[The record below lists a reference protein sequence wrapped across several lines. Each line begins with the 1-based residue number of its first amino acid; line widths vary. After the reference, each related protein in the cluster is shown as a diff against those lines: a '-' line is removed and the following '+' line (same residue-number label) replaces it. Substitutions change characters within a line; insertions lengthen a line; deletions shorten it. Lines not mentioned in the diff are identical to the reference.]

1 MLTDLLF
8 RLRALARGRTVER
21 ELDEELRFH
30 VDHEIDKYVAAGL
43 SRREATRKARLIFG
57 GVDQIKEDCRDA
69 RGITFVETVM
79 QDLRYGVRTV
89 KRAPVFAITAIVTIA
104 LSTAALATVFTL
116 GHTLFYRELPVDR
129 PGELVTVTATRGRPT
144 PEGLVSYPDY
154 VAFRD
159 RTKTLRGLIAHYP
172 YAPLFVTANGNA
184 REVNGAVVSAN
195 FFPLLGIEPALG
207 RFFHEQEDRVPDRDR
222 VAVLGHDFWRT
233 WFASRPDAIGA
244 TVKING
250 IDFTVVGVAPSTF
263 AGVTTAPVELYI
275 PTMMLGVGYRWC
287 DDAMAADC
295 TILQMMGRLAP
306 GRTLADATAELPT
319 LMPASWM
326 HAPKGENSGVAVAP
340 PRGATTDE
348 KQARLIAMLAG
359 VAIVLL
365 LVCCANLA
373 GLLGAQSASRA
384 AEFRIRLS
392 LGAASGR
399 VVRQVM
405 TESLMLALAGG
416 IAGIA
421 LSQLFV
427 GALGSMFYAVDIE
440 GHPLRFDFS
449 LTRGTVITAIAASIV
464 AGCLF
469 SLVPAVNVVRRR
481 RLVDVNTRAGT
492 ARWWSG
498 SWLLGAQA
506 ASAVALVAVTGLL
519 GASARLMLTGANFET
534 SHVALMRVRPRLVK
548 YTPDRAQRFQRE
560 VVRRLSAVPGVES
573 VSMVGG
579 GLVLH
584 GGGADVAL
592 PGWDADRRVRV
603 RYNEIGPRYFETLR
617 TPLVAGREFDDRD
630 SLQSPR
636 VALVNETLARRL
648 WPALSGVEG
657 PALSGV
663 EGADGRAI
671 GAPIVVRNTP
681 HQIVGVV
688 KDVPLQTRTEAV
700 EPWIYVPFW
709 QNPQQVDSRLAIRVA
724 GDPEA
729 MLPALVREVNRV
741 DPDVP
746 IAETLTLPLQMAG
759 LIRPLRISATFIG
772 YAAALAVLLTAI
784 GLYGTLAFAVSQRTK
799 EIGIRMALGAARA
812 RGLALLV
819 REGMTVVLLGAL
831 AGLGLAAIG
840 SRLVIHLLYRSAASD
855 WLFYAAAALLVSLI
869 GLAASWMPAR
879 RAAAVEPLT
888 ALRDQ

>member
-8 RLRALARGRTVER
+8 RLRALIRGSAVDR

-30 VDHEIDKYVAAGL
+30 VEHEIEKYVAAGL
-43 SRREATRKARLIFG
+43 SRDAATRKARLIFG

-69 RGITFVETVM
+69 RGITLVETVM
-79 QDLRYGVRTV
+79 QDLRYGVRTM
-89 KRAPVFAITAIVTIA
+89 KRAPVFAGTAIVTIA

-116 GHTLFYRELPVDR
+116 GHTLFYRELPVNR
-129 PGELVTVTATRGRPT
+129 PGELVTVTATRGRPS

-159 RTKTLRGLIAHYP
+159 RTKTLSGLMAHYP
-172 YAPLFVTANGNA
+172 FAPLFVTVNA
-184 REVNGAVVSAN
+184 TAKEVNGAVVSAN

-207 RFFHEQEDRVPDRDR
+207 RFFHDDEDQVPDRDR

-250 IDFTVVGVAPSTF
+250 VDFTVVGVAPSTF
-263 AGVTTAPVELYI
+263 RGVTTAPVELYI

-287 DDAMAADC
+287 DDALAARC

-306 GRTLADATAELPT
+306 GRTLADAAAELPT
-319 LMPASWM
+319 LMPASWT
-326 HAPKGENSGVAVAP
+326 HAPKGENRGVAVAQ
-340 PRGATTDE
+340 PRGTTSDE
-348 KQARLIAMLAG
+348 DQARLIAMLAG

-399 VVRQVM
+399 IVRQVV

-427 GALGSMFYAVDIE
+427 GALGSMFYASDME
-440 GHPLRFDFS
+440 GHPLHFDFS
-449 LTRGTVITAIAASIV
+449 LTPGTVITAIAASIA

-492 ARWWSG
+492 ARWSSG
-498 SWLLGAQA
+498 AWLLGAQA
-506 ASAVALVAVTGLL
+506 AVAVALVAVTALL
-519 GASARLMLTGANFET
+519 GASAQLMLAGSNFEA

-560 VVRRLSAVPGVES
+560 VVRRLASVPAVES
-573 VSMVGG
+573 VSMVGQG
-579 GLVLH
+579 IVLH
-584 GGGADVAL
+584 GGGTAVSL
-592 PGWDADRRVRV
+592 PGWDADRRMTV
-603 RYNEIGPRYFETLR
+603 RYNEVGPRYFETLR

-636 VALVNETLARRL
+636 VAVVNETLARRL
-648 WPALSGVEG
+648 WP
-657 PALSGV
+657 
-663 EGADGRAI
+663 DGNAI
-671 GAPIVVRNTP
+671 GAPVLVKNTP

-746 IAETLTLPLQMAG
+746 IAETITLPLQMAG

-812 RGLALLV
+812 RVLGLIV
-819 REGMTVVLLGAL
+819 REGMTVVLIGAL
-831 AGLGLAAIG
+831 AGLGLAAAG
-840 SRLVIHLLYRSAASD
+840 TRLVMHLLYRSAASD
-855 WLFYAAAALLVSLI
+855 WQFYAAAALLVSLV
-869 GLAASWMPAR
+869 GLIASWVPAR
-879 RAAAVEPLT
+879 RAAAVEPLV
-888 ALRDQ
+888 ALRQE

>member
-1 MLTDLLF
+1 MLTDLLL
-8 RLRALARGRTVER
+8 RLRALTRGRDVER

-30 VDHEIDKYVAAGL
+30 IDHEIEKYVAAGL
-43 SRREATRKARLIFG
+43 SRDEAMRKARLIFG
-57 GVDQIKEDCRDA
+57 GVDQIKEDCREA
-69 RGITFVETVM
+69 RGITLVETVM
-79 QDLRYGVRTV
+79 QDLRYGVRTL

-159 RTKTLRGLIAHYP
+159 RTTTLSGLIAHYP
-172 YAPLFVTANGNA
+172 YSPLFVTANGNA
-184 REVNGAVVSAN
+184 KEVNGAVVSAN
-195 FFPLLGIEPALG
+195 FFPLLGVEPALG
-207 RFFHEQEDRVPDRDR
+207 RFFHSQEDQVPDRDR
-222 VAVLGHDFWRT
+222 VAVVGHDFWRT
-233 WFASRPDAIGA
+233 WFASRPDALGA

-250 IDFTVVGVAPSTF
+250 VDFTVVGVAPPAFS
-263 AGVTTAPVELYI
+263 GVTTSPVELYI
-275 PTMMLGVGYRWC
+275 PTMMLRVGYRWC
-287 DDAMAADC
+287 DDSLAPDC
-295 TILQMMGRLAP
+295 TILQMLGRLAP
-306 GRTLADATAELPT
+306 GRTLADAAAELPT
-319 LMPASWM
+319 LMPAAWM
-326 HAPKGENSGVAVAP
+326 HAPKGENSGVAVAR
-340 PRGATTDE
+340 PRGVTTDE
-348 KQARLIAMLAG
+348 NQARLIAMLAG

-373 GLLGAQSASRA
+373 GLLGAQSAARA
-384 AEFRIRLS
+384 TEFRIRLS

-399 VVRQVM
+399 IVRQVM

-416 IAGIA
+416 IAGMA

-427 GALGSMFYAVDIE
+427 AVLGSMFFAVDME
-440 GHPLRFDFS
+440 GHPLHFDFS
-449 LTRGTVITAIAASIV
+449 LTRGTVMTAIAASIV

-481 RLVDVNTRAGT
+481 RLADVNTRAGT
-492 ARWWSG
+492 ARWSSG
-498 SWLLGAQA
+498 AWLLSAQA
-506 ASAVALVAVTGLL
+506 ATAVALVAVTGLL
-519 GASARLMLTGANFET
+519 GASARLMLTGVNFET
-534 SHVALMRVRPRLVK
+534 SHVALMRLRPRLVK
-548 YTPDRAQRFQRE
+548 YTPDRAQQFQRE
-560 VVRRLSAVPGVES
+560 AVRRLTALYGVES
-573 VSMVGG
+573 VSMVGQG
-579 GLVLH
+579 IVLH
-584 GGGADVAL
+584 GGGTIVSL
-592 PGWDADRRVRV
+592 PGWDADRRMRV

-630 SLQSPR
+630 TVQSPR
-636 VALVNETLARRL
+636 VAIVNETLARRL

-657 PALSGV
+657 P
-663 EGADGRAI
+663 DGRAI
-671 GAPIVVRNTP
+671 GAAIVVRNTP

-700 EPWIYVPFW
+700 EPWIWAPFW
-709 QNPQQVDSRLAIRVA
+709 QNPQAVDSRMAIRVA
-724 GDPEA
+724 GDPA
-729 MLPALVREVNRV
+729 VMLPTLVREVNRV

-746 IAETLTLPLQMAG
+746 IAETLTLPIQMAG

-812 RGLALLV
+812 RVLGLIV
-819 REGMTVVLLGAL
+819 REGMTVVLLGAV
-831 AGLGLAAIG
+831 AGLGLAAAG
-840 SRLVIHLLYRSAASD
+840 TRLVTHLLYGSAAAD
-855 WLFYAAAALLVSLI
+855 WVFYSAAAIGVSLV
-869 GLAASWMPAR
+869 GLVASWMPAR
-879 RAAAVEPLT
+879 RAAAVEPLV

>member
-1 MLTDLLF
+1 
-8 RLRALARGRTVER
+8 
-21 ELDEELRFH
+21 
-30 VDHEIDKYVAAGL
+30 
-43 SRREATRKARLIFG
+43 
-57 GVDQIKEDCRDA
+57 
-69 RGITFVETVM
+69 
-79 QDLRYGVRTV
+79 
-89 KRAPVFAITAIVTIA
+89 
-104 LSTAALATVFTL
+104 
-116 GHTLFYRELPVDR
+116 
-129 PGELVTVTATRGRPT
+129 
-144 PEGLVSYPDY
+144 
-154 VAFRD
+154 
-159 RTKTLRGLIAHYP
+159 
-172 YAPLFVTANGNA
+172 
-184 REVNGAVVSAN
+184 VNGAVVSAN

-250 IDFTVVGVAPSTF
+250 IDFTVVGVAPATF

-416 IAGIA
+416 VAGVA

-427 GALGSMFYAVDIE
+427 GALGSMFYAADME
-440 GHPLRFDFS
+440 GHPLHFDFS
-449 LTRGTVITAIAASIV
+449 LTRGTVITAIAASIA

-481 RLVDVNTRAGT
+481 QLVDVNPRAGT
-492 ARWWSG
+492 ARWSSG
-498 SWLLGAQA
+498 AWLLGAQA
-506 ASAVALVAVTGLL
+506 ACAVALVAVTGLL

-534 SHVALMRVRPRLVK
+534 SHVALMRLRPRLVK
-548 YTPDRAQRFQRE
+548 YTPDRAQQFQHE
-560 VVRRLSAVPGVES
+560 VVRRLTAMPGVES

-579 GLVLH
+579 GLVLY
-584 GGGADVAL
+584 GGGAEVWL
-592 PGWDADRRVRV
+592 PGWDADRRMRV

-630 SLQSPR
+630 TVRSPR
-636 VALVNETLARRL
+636 VAIVNETLARRL
-648 WPALSGVEG
+648 WPGPSGVEG
-657 PALSGV
+657 P
-663 EGADGRAI
+663 DGRAVD
-671 GAPIVVRNTP
+671 APIVLRNTP
-681 HQIVGVV
+681 YQVVGIV
-688 KDVPLQTRTEAV
+688 KDVPLQTRTETA
-700 EPWIYVPFW
+700 EPWIWVPFW
-709 QNPQQVDSRLAIRVA
+709 QNPQAVDSRMAIRVA
-724 GDPEA
+724 GDPAA
-729 MLPALVREVNRV
+729 MLPTLLREVNRV

-746 IAETLTLPLQMAG
+746 IAETLTLPIQMAG
-759 LIRPLRISATFIG
+759 VIRPLRVSATFIG

-784 GLYGTLAFAVSQRTK
+784 GLYGTLAFAVSRRTK

-812 RGLALLV
+812 RVLALIV

-840 SRLVIHLLYRSAASD
+840 TRLVIHLLYRSAASD

-888 ALRDQ
+888 ALRNE

>member
-1 MLTDLLF
+1 MLTDVLY
-8 RLRALARGRTVER
+8 RLRALFRGPTVER

-30 VDHEIDKYVAAGL
+30 VEHEIEKYVAAGL
-43 SRREATRKARLIFG
+43 SRDEARRRAHLMFG
-57 GVDQIKEDCRDA
+57 GVDQIKEDCRNA
-69 RGITFVETVM
+69 RGIALVETVI
-79 QDLRYGVRTV
+79 QDLRYGVRTLR
-89 KRAPVFAITAIVTIA
+89 RAPIFSITAVVTIA

-129 PGELVTVTATRGRPT
+129 PGELVTVSARRSRLT
-144 PEGLVSYPDY
+144 PSGLVSYPDY

-159 RTKTLRGLIAHYP
+159 RTKTLSGLIAHYP

-184 REVNGAVVSAN
+184 KEVNGAVVSAN

-207 RFFHEQEDRVPDRDR
+207 RFFHADEDQVPDRDR

-250 IDFTVVGVAPSTF
+250 VAFTVVGVAPPTF
-263 AGVTTAPVELYI
+263 SGVTTNPVELYI

-287 DDAMAADC
+287 DDALAADC
-295 TILQMMGRLAP
+295 TILQMIGRLAP
-306 GRTLADATAELPT
+306 GRTLADAAAELPT
-319 LMPASWM
+319 LMPASWV
-326 HAPKGENSGVAVAP
+326 HAQKGANIGVVVTRTRGVAS
-340 PRGATTDE
+340 DDN
-348 KQARLIAMLAG
+348 QARLIAMLAG

-392 LGAASGR
+392 LGAAPGR

-421 LSQLFV
+421 LSQLFA
-427 GALGSMFYAVDIE
+427 GALGSMFYAVDVE
-440 GHPLRFDFS
+440 GHPLHFDFS
-449 LTRGTVITAIAASIV
+449 LTPGTVITAIAASIA

-492 ARWWSG
+492 ARWSSG
-498 SWLLGAQA
+498 AWLLGAQA

-560 VVRRLSAVPGVES
+560 VVQRLASVPGVES

-584 GGGADVAL
+584 GGGAVVSL
-592 PGWDADRRVRV
+592 PGWDADRRMNV
-603 RYNEIGPRYFETLR
+603 RYNEVGPRYFETLR

-636 VALVNETLARRL
+636 VAFVNETLARRL
-648 WPALSGVEG
+648 WP
-657 PALSGV
+657 
-663 EGADGRAI
+663 DGRAI
-671 GAPIVVRNTP
+671 GAPILVKNTP

-700 EPWIYVPFW
+700 QPWIYVPFW

-724 GDPEA
+724 GDPAA
-729 MLPALVREVNRV
+729 MLPALIREVNRV

-772 YAAALAVLLTAI
+772 YAAALAMLLTAI
-784 GLYGTLAFAVSQRTK
+784 GLYGTLAFAVSRRTK
-799 EIGIRMALGAARA
+799 EIGVRMALGAARA
-812 RGLALLV
+812 RVWWLIV
-819 REGMTVVLLGAL
+819 REGMTVVMLGAM
-831 AGLGLAAIG
+831 AGLGLAAAG
-840 SRLVIHLLYRSAASD
+840 SRLVTHLLYGSANAD
-855 WLFYAAAALLVSLI
+855 WLFYVAAALLVSLV
-869 GLAASWMPAR
+869 GLVASWMPAR
-879 RAAAVEPLT
+879 RAAAVEPLI
-888 ALRDQ
+888 ALRHE

>member
-1 MLTDLLF
+1 MLTDFIF
-8 RLRALARGRTVER
+8 RMRALLRGGAVER

-30 VDHEIDKYVAAGL
+30 VAHAIEKSVASGL
-43 SRREATRKARLIFG
+43 SRDEAVRRARLMFG
-57 GVDQIKEDCRDA
+57 GVDQIKEACRDA
-69 RGITFVETVM
+69 RGVRWLDDVL

-89 KRAPVFAITAIVTIA
+89 KRSPVFAITAIVTIA

-129 PGELVTVTATRGRPT
+129 PGELVSVTATRGRPR

-154 VAFRD
+154 LVFRD
-159 RTKTLRGLIAHYP
+159 RTKTLGGLIAHYS

-184 REVNGAVVSAN
+184 KEMNGAVVSAN

-207 RFFHEQEDRVPDRDR
+207 RFFHEREDRVPDRDR

-250 IDFTVVGVAPSTF
+250 VDFTVVGVAPPTF
-263 AGVTTAPVELYI
+263 SGLTTSPVELYL

-287 DDAMAADC
+287 DDSLAADC
-295 TILQMMGRLAP
+295 TILQMIGRLAP
-306 GRTLADATAELPT
+306 GRTLADAAAELPT
-319 LMPASWM
+319 LMPASWL
-326 HAPKGENSGVAVAP
+326 HAPTGENSGVAVTRT
-340 PRGATTDE
+340 RGVATDDDQT
-348 KQARLIAMLAG
+348 RLVAILTG

-373 GLLGAQSASRA
+373 GLLGAQSASRGG
-384 AEFRIRLS
+384 EFRIRLS
-392 LGAASGR
+392 LGAASSR

-405 TESLMLALAGG
+405 TESLMLAMAGG

-421 LSQLFV
+421 LSQIFV
-427 GALGSMFYAVDIE
+427 GALGSMFFAVDME
-440 GHPLRFDFS
+440 GHPLHFDFS
-449 LTRGTVITAIAASIV
+449 LTRGTVITALAASIV

-481 RLVDVNTRAGT
+481 RLVDVNARTGT
-492 ARWWSG
+492 ARWSSG
-498 SWLLGAQA
+498 GWLLGAQA

-519 GASARLMLTGANFET
+519 GASARFMLTGANFET

-548 YTPDRAQRFQRE
+548 YTPERAQRFQRE
-560 VVRRLSAVPGVES
+560 VVQRLTSVPGVES

-584 GGGADVAL
+584 GGGAVVSL
-592 PGWDADRRVRV
+592 PGWGADQRLRV
-603 RYNEIGPRYFETLR
+603 RYNEVGPRYFETLR
-617 TPLVAGREFDDRD
+617 TPLVMGREFDDRD

-636 VALVNETLARRL
+636 VAVVNETLARRL
-648 WPALSGVEG
+648 WPGLSGVEG
-657 PALSGV
+657 P
-663 EGADGRAI
+663 DGRAI
-671 GAPIVVRNTP
+671 GAPIVVNNTP

-688 KDVPLQTRTEAV
+688 KDVPLQTRTQTV
-700 EPWIYVPFW
+700 EPWIYVPFF

-724 GDPEA
+724 GDPAA

-746 IAETLTLPLQMAG
+746 IAETITLPIQMAG

-799 EIGIRMALGAARA
+799 EIGIRMALGAAPA
-812 RGLALLV
+812 RVLRQIV
-819 REGMTVVLLGAL
+819 REGMTVVIAGVI
-831 AGLGLAAIG
+831 AGLGLAAAG
-840 SRLVIHLLYRSAASD
+840 ARLVTHLLYGSAAAD
-855 WLFYAAAALLVSLI
+855 WLFYVAAALLVSLV
-869 GLAASWMPAR
+869 GFFASVMPAR
-879 RAAAVEPLT
+879 RAAAVEPLV